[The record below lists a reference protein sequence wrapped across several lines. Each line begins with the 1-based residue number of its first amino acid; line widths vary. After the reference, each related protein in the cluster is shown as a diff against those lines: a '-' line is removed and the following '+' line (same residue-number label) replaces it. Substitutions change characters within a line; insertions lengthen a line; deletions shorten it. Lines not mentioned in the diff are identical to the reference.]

1 MFYEYSDEEFKNLVK
16 YHYKNEYN
24 FNKDFEE
31 RILAIEDILIYQQI
45 LIRVNEENIR
55 FANEI
60 ETKKNI
66 QLDNK
71 IESYNEKNIDFL
83 KDKLICNIK
92 NIIAYRFFKDNY
104 NNILLNLKEMNSFIN
119 STKETILSKESLD
132 IYNKIINMDNMTS
145 EQLIS
150 LYNEFKII
158 AINIEANSNDN
169 GDLSTLY
176 YDDYRKCIDKSH
188 ELIFDSLTDFDEDID
203 STLIDNKFAVHEL
216 KGQPFGILITCGSI
230 KPFFKKINSN
240 QEKKDDPWS
249 LFAGNIGGRFNDT
262 ASSLSYLDENFIK
275 SNWHGTVIGFRKK
288 DINPNQIIA
297 VNPYDLDAGSSGFNI
312 PELKYTNTIV
322 TPQDLSRRTSV
333 RGHNEITYRC
343 KSNDIIYENDE
354 LNQSLAPLIPA
365 YIVCYNEI
373 TQKEID
379 IAKEIEDEFGVKLEF
394 ILIHEEKYEKSI
406 HYETEEEQQQR
417 NSKYILKEY

>member
-1 MFYEYSDEEFKNLVK
+1 MFDEYSDEEFKKLVK

-31 RILAIEDILIYQQI
+31 RILAIDDILIYQQI
-45 LIRVNEENIR
+45 LIRVNEENVR

-71 IESYNEKNIDFL
+71 IESYNEKDIDFL
-83 KDKLICNIK
+83 KDKIIGNIK

-119 STKETILSKESLD
+119 SAKETILSKESLD
-132 IYNKIINMDNMTS
+132 IYNKIINIDNMTS
-145 EQLIS
+145 EQLIA
-150 LYNEFKII
+150 LYNELKNIE
-158 AINIEANSNDN
+158 INIEVNSDKIEN
-169 GDLSTLY
+169 LSTLY

-188 ELIFDSLTDFDEDID
+188 ELIFDSLTDFDEDIN

-216 KGQPFGILITCGSI
+216 NGQPFGMLITCGSV
-230 KPFFKKINSN
+230 KPFFKITDSN
-240 QEKKDDPWS
+240 QEKKSDPWS
-249 LFAGNIGGRFNDT
+249 LFAGNVGGRFNDT
-262 ASSLSYLDENFIK
+262 ATSLSYLDENFIK
-275 SNWHGTVIGFRKK
+275 SNWPGTVIGFRKK

-297 VNPYDLDAGSSGFNI
+297 VNPYDLDTGSSGFNI
-312 PELKYTNTIV
+312 PEMKYTNTIV
-322 TPQDLSRRTSV
+322 TPQDLSRRTSDK
-333 RGHNEITYRC
+333 GHNEITYRC
-343 KSNDIIYENDE
+343 KSNDKIYENDE
-354 LNQSLAPLIPA
+354 LNQSLNSLIPA

-373 TQKEID
+373 TQKELD

-394 ILIHEEKYEKSI
+394 ILIHEENYEKNT

-417 NSKYILKEY
+417 KSKYILKEY